1 MDDNYKASKEAFV
14 AGMTG
19 SSIGHINMI
28 SLAALVS
35 NGSNVSPK
43 PQLTA
48 TRYPS
53 RYTLRLGHVF
63 HPADHFSSWE
73 KLYFLL
79 YPSSCP

>member
-14 AGMTG
+14 SGMTG
-19 SSIGHINMI
+19 SSIGHINMV

-35 NGSNVSPK
+35 NGSNMSPR

-53 RYTLRLGHVF
+53 HYTQLLGRVF
-63 HPADHFSSWE
+63 RPADPFSSWE
-73 KLYFLL
+73 KLYF
-79 YPSSCP
+79 S